1 MTSLFFAH
9 LEIVNQLFIKR
20 SQSIALLFY
29 RLFAIEIVLLLFNY
43 VEIVHKLVK
52 FLLTYEGA
60 QVDYKS

>member
-29 RLFAIEIVLLLFNY
+29 RLFAIEIVLLLYNY

>member
-9 LEIVNQLFIKR
+9 LEIADQLFIKGC
-20 SQSIALLFY
+20 QSFALLFY
-29 RLFAIEIVLLLFNY
+29 RLFAIEIVLLLFNH
-43 VEIVHKLVK
+43 VEIVHKFVK